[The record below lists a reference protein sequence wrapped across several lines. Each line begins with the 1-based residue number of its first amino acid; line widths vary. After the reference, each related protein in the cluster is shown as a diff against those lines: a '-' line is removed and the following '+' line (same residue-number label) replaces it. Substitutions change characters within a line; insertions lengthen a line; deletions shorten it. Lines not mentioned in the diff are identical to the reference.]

1 MEKHREMQ
9 KEVQI
14 AFVDLETA
22 YDIVPRQ
29 ELLFGGVLG
38 IRVRV
43 SEKYERLVND

>member
-22 YDIVPRQ
+22 YDRVPRQ
-29 ELLFGGVLG
+29 ELLFGGCFTDQGTCV
-38 IRVRV
+38 
-43 SEKYERLVND
+43 